1 MHSSIGGNQ
10 LVDLPLLQK
19 AGFADNCF
27 YAGILCQ
34 ALFLSKFY
42 ILTFAYPPNAVIGN
56 CLSWMLSAQERA
68 TKKLVGAQAAFPRP
82 IFSIFNSRIPTAT
95 DYAKDRLFPL
105 KDKWETVDKILMVD
119 TDLAGRFF

>member
-1 MHSSIGGNQ
+1 MNAYNSNLYRKWAAI
-10 LVDLPLLQK
+10 
-19 AGFADNCF
+19 ADNCF
-27 YAGILCQ
+27 YVGILCQ

-42 ILTFAYPPNAVIGN
+42 ILTLAYPPNAVIGN
-56 CLSWMLSAQERA
+56 CLSWMLSARERA

-119 TDLAGRFF
+119 TELAGRFF